1 MVSRWLAL
9 AVAAS
14 AVTVVIAVDVMTVA
28 DAAVETAVTTV
39 ADVAEMTAVDVV
51 VTIVAAETVVMIVV
65 MIAAATDHRTTA
77 AVSLLPSVSKTSS
90 TPTSTANG

>member
-1 MVSRWLAL
+1 VDVVVTI
-9 AVAAS
+9 VADA
-14 AVTVVIAVDVMTVA
+14 DVMTAA
-28 DAAVETAVTTV
+28 DV
-39 ADVAEMTAVDVV
+39 ADVVVTIVAAEAVMTAVDVV
-51 VTIVAAETVVMIVV
+51 VTIVAAETAVMIVV